1 MRHCCVEIHQ
11 ILIWLSTELNHLTRF
26 DFMSR
31 CSNAASSCHGLWSTN
46 LRRKEGGQCARRQY
60 NFYGES
66 VCAARRPLIG
76 LALLAATLCA
86 LVFPGAAQ
94 KGDVPVYKNVSYVHN
109 VLSSGSWSGSG
120 YDDDETALYLFRP
133 TDSLSGSI
141 CT

>member
-1 MRHCCVEIHQ
+1 MGKCQTWSGSFDYV
-11 ILIWLSTELNHLTRF
+11 

-31 CSNAASSCHGLWSTN
+31 CSNTCISGHGLWSTRHEM
-46 LRRKEGGQCARRQY
+46 RRKEGGQCDRRQY

-94 KGDVPVYKNVSYVHN
+94 KVDIPLYRNVSYVHT

-120 YDDDETALYLFRP
+120 YDDYGTALYLFRP

-141 CT
+141 CA